1 MNAARAVRGRP
12 GEAGPGHRGVRETA
26 EVLGLR
32 AVLLAYWGTT
42 SLLARRT
49 APRADDGES
58 VRRTR

>member
-1 MNAARAVRGRP
+1 M
-12 GEAGPGHRGVRETA
+12 RETA

-49 APRADDGES
+49 APRAGDGES